1 MQGRSKSRWRV
12 IAHGRSGKI
21 HVCTMATLKDKGLAA
36 NVNDSMD
43 VDGMAAADVTQ
54 ASEQAK
60 SREFWTKHW

>member
-1 MQGRSKSRWRV
+1 
-12 IAHGRSGKI
+12 
-21 HVCTMATLKDKGLAA
+21 MATLKDKGLAA